1 VVPAR
6 EGSGGAA
13 TIGWFYQTPRCS
25 SLSAMSADTPEELAG
40 LQAAGKVVAQTI
52 RELRKLV
59 RPGITTGELDA
70 AAARVFA
77 AHGAQSGPQLDYD
90 FPGAICISVGDEA
103 VHGIPGPRRLRE
115 GELVKLD
122 VTAELNGFY
131 ADACRT
137 VAVGKA
143 KPSAV
148 KLIGAAETGLKRGMA
163 AATAGATVNDIGIA
177 VQAEIEQRGFSVCAA
192 LTGHGIGRRIHEE
205 PTVFSIAQP
214 GPSPML
220 TEGLIITIEP
230 IIAAGDGEVVEDGEW
245 IVRTADG
252 SLSAHAEH
260 TIMITDGAPLVLTA

>member
-1 VVPAR
+1 
-6 EGSGGAA
+6 
-13 TIGWFYQTPRCS
+13 
-25 SLSAMSADTPEELAG
+25 MSIDSPETLAG
-40 LQAAGKVVAQTI
+40 MRAAGRVVAETI

-77 AHGAQSGPQLDYD
+77 SHGARSGPQLTYD

-103 VHGIPGPRRLRE
+103 VHGIPGPRRLRD

-143 KPSAV
+143 KPSAL
-148 KLIGAAETGLKRGMA
+148 KLISAAESGLKKGMA

-177 VQAEIEQRGFSVCAA
+177 VQAEVEKRGFSVCAA
-192 LTGHGIGRRIHEE
+192 LTGHGIGHQLHEE
-205 PTVFSIAQP
+205 PDVYSVAMP
-214 GPSPML
+214 GPSPVL
-220 TEGLIITIEP
+220 TEGLVITIEP
-230 IIAAGDGEVVEDGEW
+230 IIAAGEGDVIEEGEW
-245 IVRTADG
+245 VVRTVDG

-260 TIMITDGAPLVLTA
+260 TIMIRDGAPLVLTA

>member
-1 VVPAR
+1 
-6 EGSGGAA
+6 
-13 TIGWFYQTPRCS
+13 
-25 SLSAMSADTPEELAG
+25 MSADTPEELAG
-40 LQAAGKVVAQTI
+40 LKAAGRVVAQTI

-59 RPGITTGELDA
+59 RPGITTAELDA
-70 AAARVFA
+70 AAGRIFA

-90 FPGAICISVGDEA
+90 FPGVICISVGDEA

-137 VAVGKA
+137 VAVGKT

-148 KLIGAAETGLKRGMA
+148 KLIGAAESGLKKGLSV
-163 AATAGATVNDIGIA
+163 ATAGATVNDIGVA
-177 VQAEIEQRGFSVCAA
+177 VQSEVEKRGFSVCAA

-205 PTVFSIAQP
+205 PTIFSVAQP
-214 GPSPML
+214 GPSPTL
-220 TEGLIITIEP
+220 TEGLVITIEP
-230 IIAAGDGEVVEDGEW
+230 IIAAGDGDVIEDGEW
-245 IVRTADG
+245 VVRTADG

-260 TIMITDGAPLVLTA
+260 TIVITDRAPLVLTA